1 MGRMTP
7 RAFFAILC
15 LLCVTDLSAMQIFVK
30 TLTGKT
36 ITLDVEPSD
45 TIENVKT
52 KIQDKEGIPPDQQR
66 LIFAGKQL
74 EDGRTLSDYN
84 IQKESTLHLV
94 LALNQAVTNRKKA
107 AVQAQLLAAY
117 ELTNLQ
123 AGFVHGRLGALGRQP
138 STNAAPLADA
148 AMDAFVQFCATP
160 GKLESNHE
168 LGSLSLGD
176 RRWTLWGAANLQVGD
191 LLSPAGAADTRAS
204 GYALGADT
212 AWSDQVIAGL
222 ALGYGKSRQELTAG
236 GFDTQVTQCSVT
248 AYVAYRP
255 STMWTV
261 EAALGYADLDTTQS
275 RLGINDNLYAFV
287 TRGGHVLYG
296 DLALRG
302 SIQADQVLYQPF
314 VLARLSQVT
323 LDTASETG
331 PSVDLLTYDRERADQ
346 NTLSAGIE
354 VIGTDF
360 GPDFRPSA
368 SLAYRKAIDRG
379 LAQSVSGI
387 TNLGANQPDITT
399 GPLPEDTLD
408 VGLGAQWKV
417 GAGLVDFGY
426 KLSLGTGSYRNHQF
440 GLSYVV
446 KR

>member
-15 LLCVTDLSAMQIFVK
+15 LLCATDLSAMQIFVK

-45 TIENVKT
+45 TIENVKQ
-52 KIQDKEGIPPDQQR
+52 KVQDKEGIPPDQQR

-94 LALNQAVTNRKKA
+94 LALNSAATNRKKA

-123 AGFVHGRLGALGRQP
+123 AGFVHGRLGALGRREATGQGP
-138 STNAAPLADA
+138 VADTTS
-148 AMDAFVQFCATP
+148 DAFVQFCATP

-168 LGSLSLGD
+168 LGSLSLSE
-176 RRWTLWGAANLQVGD
+176 RRWTLWGAANLQIGD

-222 ALGYGKSRQELTAG
+222 ALGYGKSRQDLTAG
-236 GFDTQVTQCSVT
+236 GFDTQVMQRSVT

-255 STMWTV
+255 STTWTV
-261 EAALGYADLDTTQS
+261 EAAVGYADLDTTQS
-275 RLGINDNLYAFV
+275 RTAFDNLNASSA
-287 TRGGHVLYG
+287 RGGYVLYG
-296 DLALRG
+296 DVALRG
-302 SIQADQVLYQPF
+302 SIQGAAVLYQPF
-314 VLARLSQVT
+314 ALARLSQVT
-323 LDTASETG
+323 LDATTETG
-331 PSVDLLTYDRERADQ
+331 ASVDRLTYDRERADQ

-379 LAQSVSGI
+379 LAQSVRGI

-417 GAGLVDFGY
+417 GVGLVDFGY